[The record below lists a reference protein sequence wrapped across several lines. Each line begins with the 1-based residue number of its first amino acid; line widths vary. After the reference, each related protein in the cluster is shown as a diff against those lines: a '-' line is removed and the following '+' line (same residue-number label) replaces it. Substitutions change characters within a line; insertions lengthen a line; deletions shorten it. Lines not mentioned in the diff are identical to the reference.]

1 VFDFMSGLSKSF
13 PESQDLRSFF
23 DAGDVPSQFHFPFIF
38 QLKAPANL
46 LFAALRLIRFALET
60 AQFFQHAEPGEG
72 RRGLVGGLSHKCLSV
87 KQNFPGRIELLQEI
101 KIKNIAGQH
110 GAAMLSSCGK

>member
-1 VFDFMSGLSKSF
+1 V
-13 PESQDLRSFF
+13 
-23 DAGDVPSQFHFPFIF
+23 
-38 QLKAPANL
+38 
-46 LFAALRLIRFALET
+46 
-60 AQFFQHAEPGEG
+60 
-72 RRGLVGGLSHKCLSV
+72 LSHKGLSV